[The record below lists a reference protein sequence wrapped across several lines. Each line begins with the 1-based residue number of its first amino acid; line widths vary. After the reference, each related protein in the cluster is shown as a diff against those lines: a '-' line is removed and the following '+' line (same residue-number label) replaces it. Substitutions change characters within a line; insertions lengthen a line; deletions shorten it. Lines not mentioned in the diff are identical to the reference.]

1 MNLSAQLKLLAN
13 GINPETGEVLERESL
28 VHKPE
33 AIRMLFA
40 LAEELLVDEKPKTK
54 KPKLT
59 LDERREK
66 NIEEGRLP
74 KSHFPWEE
82 EEKAK
87 LANDFKSLADIGALS
102 SRFERSPLA
111 IAVQLQRME
120 LLSEE
125 VVELY
130 RQQHH

>member
-1 MNLSAQLKLLAN
+1 
-13 GINPETGEVLERESL
+13 
-28 VHKPE
+28 
-33 AIRMLFA
+33 MLFA

-66 NIEEGRLP
+66 NIEEGRPP

-82 EEKAK
+82 EEKTK